1 MPGKHAEDLGLLT
14 VEEIKRC
21 SLETMNR
28 FRCEAEKQFSET
40 SMLNK
45 VFGFL
50 NPHALLRSGNIED
63 INKFKNIYT
72 NDVNFSELT
81 YEIARFKRL
90 IQSIGTAFQSDATAL
105 DMLQRLTKYSLCE
118 STPYLFLCLKL
129 YLTVTVSIASCERS
143 FSKLKLIKSYLRST
157 MGESRLCDFAIL
169 SIESDF
175 VEMLSFKNIISEF
188 VSVKLD
194 VFNFELFIRIKLSLL
209 FLYCVE
215 LH

>member
-28 FRCEAEKQFSET
+28 FRCKAEKQFSET
-40 SMLNK
+40 CMLNK

-81 YEIARFKRL
+81 YKIARFKG
-90 IQSIGTAFQSDATAL
+90 SYNPSAL
-105 DMLQRLTKYSLCE
+105 HFKAMPQRWICCS
-118 STPYLFLCLKL
+118 
-129 YLTVTVSIASCERS
+129 
-143 FSKLKLIKSYLRST
+143 
-157 MGESRLCDFAIL
+157 G
-169 SIESDF
+169 
-175 VEMLSFKNIISEF
+175 
-188 VSVKLD
+188 
-194 VFNFELFIRIKLSLL
+194 
-209 FLYCVE
+209 
-215 LH
+215 